1 MEKIQWNLINM
12 LRCVCKQNHKNPD
25 ERIWQIFDKFTIL
38 RTYSEYAKELNK
50 IKAQWPIMQK
60 HPLVLEMMVPE
71 TNIF

>member
-1 MEKIQWNLINM
+1 M
-12 LRCVCKQNHKNPD
+12 LDNPD

-60 HPLVLEMMVPE
+60 HPLVLEMMIHTENQIEQHEPPKNRSE
-71 TNIF
+71 LR